1 MTRQD
6 LTSSF
11 RGQGSG
17 QFVGAVVLGVV
28 LALST
33 PTVFTAGA
41 ARAVDD
47 RTIAHVLNR
56 MAFGPAPGDVERV
69 RQMGLERYI
78 DQQLHPERLPDGAM
92 AERLARLETL
102 KLSARDIAERYF
114 LPLQEMQRELQRE
127 RGKEAGDNAMPGQGS
142 GTGTEMKGK
151 TGGAAT
157 PTPGAPPE
165 GSAGASAGDMDA
177 REMGAPGMQD
187 EAMRRRPNRP
197 DGPPN
202 DRDAL
207 LAKLSPEERRKAIE
221 LRQQNQRILGE
232 LGEQKLLRAVYS
244 DRQLEEVLV
253 DFWFNHFN
261 VFAGKGPVR
270 LYVTEYERDTIRP
283 HVLGKFR
290 DLLGATAH
298 SPAMLF
304 YLDNWQSV
312 DPNAQLGPMRRGLGD
327 DGKPRRANSRGGQQR
342 PNAGR
347 GRFANLSEEERR
359 ARLQQIQQRMPKGLN
374 ENYARELMELHT
386 LGVNGG
392 YTQADIVEVAKCF
405 TGWTIQEPRRG
416 GTYRF
421 DPRRHTPGAKTVLGT
436 QIDKGGEGDGDAV
449 LDLLA
454 KHPSTATFI
463 ATKLAR
469 RFVADDPP
477 KALVEHAAA
486 KFRATDGD
494 LREVV
499 RTILTSPEF
508 VSAEAM
514 RAKVKTPFEFV
525 ASALRAT
532 AGRVDDG
539 TVLVRNLQGM
549 GMPLYMAQPPTGY
562 ADRADVWVNTGALLN
577 RMNFAVALVNN
588 RLRGVTVDLAPLAPN
603 GSGDL
608 TAARD
613 TLLATLLANDVSE
626 ATRATIA
633 KGDQV
638 TQVAALT
645 LGSPE
650 FQRR

>member
-1 MTRQD
+1 MTR
-6 LTSSF
+6 LNLSSTF
-11 RGQGSG
+11 RARGARFSG
-17 QFVGAVVLGVV
+17 VITAAMV
-28 LALST
+28 LAMST

-41 ARAVDD
+41 ARAVDE
-47 RTIAHVLNR
+47 RTVAHVLNR

-69 RQMGLERYI
+69 RQMGLERYVE
-78 DQQLHPERLPDGAM
+78 QQLHPERVPDAAM
-92 AERLARLETL
+92 AERLARLDTL
-102 KLSARDIAERYF
+102 KLSAREIAERYF
-114 LPLQEMQRELQRE
+114 IPLQEMQRELQRE
-127 RGKEAGDNAMPGQGS
+127 RGKDGNTERMTPPPPQPQPPNDM
-142 GTGTEMKGK
+142 GTQ
-151 TGGAAT
+151 
-157 PTPGAPPE
+157 
-165 GSAGASAGDMDA
+165 AGAQEDT
-177 REMGAPGMQD
+177 MQ
-187 EAMRRRPNRP
+187 RPNRP
-197 DGPPN
+197 EGAN

-304 YLDNWQSV
+304 YLDNWQSA
-312 DPNAQLGPMRRGLGD
+312 DPNFQNTVMQRGRGD
-327 DGKPRRANSRGGQQR
+327 DGMPRRRNPRAGQGGNGQ
-342 PNAGR
+342 GR
-347 GRFANLSEEERR
+347 GRFANMSDDERR
-359 ARLQQIQQRMPKGLN
+359 ARLQQIQQRMPRGLN
-374 ENYARELMELHT
+374 ENYGRELMELHT

-416 GTYRF
+416 GGFHF
-421 DPRRHTPGAKTVLGT
+421 DERRHTPGAKTVLGKR
-436 QIDKGGEGDGDAV
+436 IDKGGQADGEAV

-477 KALVEHAAA
+477 KALVERAAA

-532 AGRVDDG
+532 GGQIEDG

-562 ADRADVWVNTGALLN
+562 VDRADVWVNTGALLN

-588 RLRGVTVDLAPLAPN
+588 RLRGVRIDLAPLTPN
-603 GSGDL
+603 ANGDV

-613 TLLATLLANDVSE
+613 ALLATLLSNDVSA
-626 ATRATIA
+626 ATRATIE
-633 KGDQV
+633 KGNEV